1 MYLFFS
7 RSQYS
12 LMHHYFSYQ
21 GKVDKLTAELS
32 KAEEACSSEKR
43 AMEELVNQKAQ
54 EMETVEIE
62 IHQFKLG

>member
-1 MYLFFS
+1 
-7 RSQYS
+7 
-12 LMHHYFSYQ
+12 MHHYFSYQ